1 MITISTR
8 DYSTAELKVVL
19 TGFFR
24 AQYLLCQAEGCTA
37 ERRCK
42 TPCKSYT
49 MCTDLDNVVTYLV
62 ERIKERETLE
72 LHRDTQESK

>member
-1 MITISTR
+1 MITISTGN
-8 DYSTAELKVVL
+8 YSTAELKVLL
-19 TGFFR
+19 TGIFL
-24 AQYLLCQAEGCTA
+24 AQYLLCQAEGCIL

-49 MCTDLDNVVTYLV
+49 MCTDLDNTVTYLIK
-62 ERIKERETLE
+62 RIKEREALE

>member
-8 DYSTAELKVVL
+8 DYNASELKVLL
-19 TGFFR
+19 TGIFR
-24 AQYLLCQAEGCTA
+24 AQYPLCQAEGCIV

-62 ERIKERETLE
+62 EIIKERETLE